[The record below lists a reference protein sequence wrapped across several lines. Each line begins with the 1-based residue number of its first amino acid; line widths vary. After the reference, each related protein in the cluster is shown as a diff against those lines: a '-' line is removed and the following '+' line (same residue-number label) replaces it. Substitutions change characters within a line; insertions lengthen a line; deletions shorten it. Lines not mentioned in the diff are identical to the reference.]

1 MHAVAVL
8 FGVTVV
14 AFLLI
19 HLVPGDPARIAL
31 GPRASL
37 VSVDQARHQLGLD
50 KPLLRQYVD
59 FVTGIAHGDLGYSV
73 QQRADVGTLL
83 GPRIA
88 PSLWLLLYATVLS
101 LVIGVPLGVL
111 SAIRRDRPTDHVI
124 RLATM
129 VTFAM
134 PSFWL
139 ALVLVEL
146 TSLRLHLFPVSGYSN
161 DAVQRLRDLTLPA
174 LTIALYLA
182 PMLVRTLRG
191 SVIEALS
198 SDYVESARARGFSP
212 ARVIGKHVM
221 RNASLATVT
230 VLGVNLGFL
239 LSGTVIIEVVF
250 GIPGLGSAIVTAVQT
265 RDFPLVQALTLVF
278 GVIVIAIN
286 LASDTAYSLLDPRAR
301 SNG

>member
-1 MHAVAVL
+1 VHAIAVL
-8 FGVTVV
+8 LGVTIV

-31 GPRASL
+31 GPRASQ

-50 KPLLRQYVD
+50 KPLLRQYAD
-59 FVTGIAHGDLGYSV
+59 FVTGIAHGNLGYSV

-83 GPRIA
+83 GPRIG

-101 LVIGVPLGVL
+101 VLIGVPLGLL
-111 SAIRRDRPTDHVI
+111 SALRRDRPTDHVI

-146 TSLRLHLFPVSGYSN
+146 TSLRLHIFPVSGYSN
-161 DAVQRLRDLTLPA
+161 DALGRLRDLTLPA

-191 SVIEALS
+191 SVIEVLA
-198 SDYVESARARGFSP
+198 SDYVEAARARGFSP

-250 GIPGLGSAIVTAVQT
+250 GIPGLGSAIVAAVQT

-278 GVIVIAIN
+278 GAIVIAIN
-286 LASDTAYSLLDPRAR
+286 LASDAAYSLLDPRAR
-301 SNG
+301 SHG